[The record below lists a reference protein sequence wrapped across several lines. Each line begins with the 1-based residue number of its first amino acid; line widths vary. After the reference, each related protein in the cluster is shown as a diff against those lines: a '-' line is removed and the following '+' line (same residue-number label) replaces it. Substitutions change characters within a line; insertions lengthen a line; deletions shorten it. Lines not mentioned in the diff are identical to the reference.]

1 MDKVIENIMS
11 ALQCT
16 EEEARDIVAYD
27 KAVDKA
33 DNKEKMDKLPYGLP
47 PDKEKVARQ
56 YAKVSTHKKPVIVQD
71 GPRPRKENATKAEYI
86 QMIAEIF
93 KDYEDF
99 TMLNPE
105 RMVGFKGGNGKVY
118 TITLTETRN
127 ASVADC
133 VKKKK

>member
-1 MDKVIENIMS
+1 MDKVIENLMS

-27 KAVDKA
+27 KAVDRA

-56 YAKVSTHKKPVIVQD
+56 YAKVSTHKKPAKKPVIVQD
-71 GPRPRKENATKAEYI
+71 GPRPRKENATKREMVA
-86 QMIAEIF
+86 MIAEIF

-99 TMLNPE
+99 AVKNPE
-105 RMVGFKGGNGKVY
+105 RLVAFKGANGKVY
-118 TITLTETRN
+118 TITLAETRK
-127 ASVADC
+127 ASVAD
-133 VKKKK
+133 V

>member
-33 DNKEKMDKLPYGLP
+33 KNQTDMANLPHALS

-56 YAKVSTHKKPVIVQD
+56 YAKVPTHKKPVIVQD
-71 GPRPRKENATKAEYI
+71 GPRPRKENATKREMVA
-86 QMIAEIF
+86 MIAEIF

-99 TMLNPE
+99 AIKNPE
-105 RMVGFKGGNGKVY
+105 RLVAFKGANGKVY
-118 TITLTETRN
+118 TITLAETRK
-127 ASVADC
+127 ASVAE
-133 VKKKK
+133 V

>member
-33 DNKEKMDKLPYGLP
+33 KNQADMANLPHALP

-71 GPRPRKENATKAEYI
+71 GPRPRKENATKREMVA
-86 QMIAEIF
+86 MIAEIF

-99 TMLNPE
+99 SVKNPE
-105 RMVGFKGGNGKVY
+105 RLVAFKGTNGKVY
-118 TITLTETRN
+118 TITLAETRK
-127 ASVADC
+127 ASVAE
-133 VKKKK
+133 V

>member
-33 DNKEKMDKLPYGLP
+33 KNQADMANLPHALP

-71 GPRPRKENATKAEYI
+71 GPRPRKENATKREMVA
-86 QMIAEIF
+86 MIAEIF

-99 TMLNPE
+99 AVKNPE
-105 RMVGFKGGNGKVY
+105 RLVAFKGANGKVY
-118 TITLTETRN
+118 TITLAETRK
-127 ASVADC
+127 ASVAD
-133 VKKKK
+133 V

>member
-33 DNKEKMDKLPYGLP
+33 KNQADMANLPHALP

-56 YAKVSTHKKPVIVQD
+56 YAKVSTHKRPVIVQD
-71 GPRPRKENATKAEYI
+71 GPRPRKENATKREMVA
-86 QMIAEIF
+86 MIADIF

-99 TMLNPE
+99 AIKNPE
-105 RMVGFKGGNGKVY
+105 RLVAFKGANGKVY
-118 TITLTETRN
+118 TITLAETRK
-127 ASVADC
+127 ASVAE
-133 VKKKK
+133 V

>member
-11 ALQCT
+11 ALQCS

-33 DNKEKMDKLPYGLP
+33 KNQADMANLPHALP

-56 YAKVSTHKKPVIVQD
+56 YAKVSTHKRPVIVQD
-71 GPRPRKENATKAEYI
+71 GPRPRKENATKREMVA
-86 QMIAEIF
+86 MIADIF

-99 TMLNPE
+99 AIKNPE
-105 RMVGFKGGNGKVY
+105 RLVAFKGANGKVY
-118 TITLTETRN
+118 TITLAETRK
-127 ASVADC
+127 ASVAE
-133 VKKKK
+133 V

>member
-33 DNKEKMDKLPYGLP
+33 KNKDELAKLPHALP
-47 PDKEKVARQ
+47 PEKEEVAKK

-71 GPRPRKENATKAEYI
+71 GPRPRKENATKREMVA
-86 QMIAEIF
+86 MIAEIF

-99 TMLNPE
+99 AVKNPE
-105 RMVGFKGGNGKVY
+105 RLVAFKGANGKVY
-118 TITLTETRN
+118 TITLAETRK
-127 ASVADC
+127 ASVAE
-133 VKKKK
+133 V

>member
-33 DNKEKMDKLPYGLP
+33 KNQADMANLPHALP

-71 GPRPRKENATKAEYI
+71 GPRPRKENATKREMVA
-86 QMIAEIF
+86 MIAEIF

-99 TMLNPE
+99 AVKNPE
-105 RMVGFKGGNGKVY
+105 RLVAFKGANGKVY
-118 TITLTETRN
+118 TITLAETRK
-127 ASVADC
+127 ASVAE
-133 VKKKK
+133 V

>member
-33 DNKEKMDKLPYGLP
+33 KNQADMANLPHALP

-71 GPRPRKENATKAEYI
+71 GPRPRKENATKREMVT
-86 QMIAEIF
+86 MIADIF

-99 TMLNPE
+99 AIKNPE
-105 RMVGFKGGNGKVY
+105 RLVAFKGTNGKVY
-118 TITLTETRN
+118 TITLAETRK
-127 ASVADC
+127 ASVAE
-133 VKKKK
+133 V

>member
-1 MDKVIENIMS
+1 MDRVIENIMS

-47 PDKEKVARQ
+47 PDKAKVARQ

>member
-11 ALQCT
+11 ALQGT

-33 DNKEKMDKLPYGLP
+33 KNQTDMANLPHAFP

-71 GPRPRKENATKAEYI
+71 GPRPRKENATKREMVA
-86 QMIAEIF
+86 MIAEIF

-99 TMLNPE
+99 GVKNPE
-105 RMVGFKGGNGKVY
+105 RLVAFKGANGKVY
-118 TITLTETRN
+118 TITLAETRK
-127 ASVADC
+127 ASVAE
-133 VKKKK
+133 V

>member
-33 DNKEKMDKLPYGLP
+33 KNQADMASLPHALP

-71 GPRPRKENATKAEYI
+71 GPRPRKENATKREMVA
-86 QMIAEIF
+86 MIAEIF

-99 TMLNPE
+99 AIKNPE
-105 RMVGFKGGNGKVY
+105 RLVAFKGTNGKVY
-118 TITLTETRN
+118 TITLAETRK
-127 ASVADC
+127 ASVAE
-133 VKKKK
+133 V

>member
-33 DNKEKMDKLPYGLP
+33 KNQADMANLPHALP

-71 GPRPRKENATKAEYI
+71 GPRPRKENATKREMVA
-86 QMIAEIF
+86 MIADIF

-99 TMLNPE
+99 AIKNPE
-105 RMVGFKGGNGKVY
+105 RLVAFKGTNGKVY
-118 TITLTETRN
+118 TITLAETRK
-127 ASVADC
+127 ASVAE
-133 VKKKK
+133 V

>member
-1 MDKVIENIMS
+1 MDKVIENLMS

-33 DNKEKMDKLPYGLP
+33 KNQADMANLPHALP

-71 GPRPRKENATKAEYI
+71 GPRPRKENATKREMVA
-86 QMIAEIF
+86 MIAEIF

-99 TMLNPE
+99 AVKNPE
-105 RMVGFKGGNGKVY
+105 RLVAFKGANGKVY
-118 TITLTETRN
+118 TITLAETRK
-127 ASVADC
+127 ASVAE
-133 VKKKK
+133 V